1 MRGNPWKS
9 RDLINILVSRFD
21 SESILNSKP
30 ILELMNR
37 KGDTNIKCCPHQK
50 QKIFLIVSN
59 RVTTIK
65 VKNQGDC
72 WPGVLR
78 NWMQTGQ
85 LMQFKLKVGQ
95 YQRTLRRLM
104 RSLPLT
110 IKHCIHLN
118 PQKTQTQNRVPEWT
132 LYSFHSALF

>member
-9 RDLINILVSRFD
+9 RDLINILVSQFD

-37 KGDTNIKCCPHQK
+37 KGDTNTKCYPHQK

-65 VKNQGDC
+65 VKKEIK
-72 WPGVLR
+72 
-78 NWMQTGQ
+78 
-85 LMQFKLKVGQ
+85 KLDAD
-95 YQRTLRRLM
+95 RA
-104 RSLPLT
+104 
-110 IKHCIHLN
+110 INAI
-118 PQKTQTQNRVPEWT
+118 QTQSGTISTDPQEIY
-132 LYSFHSALF
+132 LLL